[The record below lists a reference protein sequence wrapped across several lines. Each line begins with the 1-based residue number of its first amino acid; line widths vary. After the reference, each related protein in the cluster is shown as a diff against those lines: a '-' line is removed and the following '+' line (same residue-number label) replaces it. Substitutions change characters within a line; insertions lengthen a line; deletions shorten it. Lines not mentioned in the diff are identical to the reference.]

1 MDADGAVCSH
11 LEEVVRRGR
20 ADGPLNHLCDLIDTV
35 WRVNRERQDP
45 KLGDDAQ
52 LLGLQCHRNIL
63 NLAKPLIGQID
74 EVEVN
79 GAQTLEICFAG
90 KTLHTSK
97 VTSRDPSW
105 SPHLMTWDDSDV
117 RLRAARANTQVYAP
131 SEETLF
137 ASLPDGPYS
146 PFNAKPE
153 TLLFLHLAWQGL
165 EEGGT
170 RVFVGFPQINASP
183 WLAVMEIANGRPGTG
198 GMPMPTDVPPT
209 PSPNHDTLA
218 EPTVALKRRRPP
230 GQEEASSG
238 GGARL

>member
-1 MDADGAVCSH
+1 MIEDAAVRSH
-11 LEEVVRRGR
+11 LEEVVRQGC
-20 ADGPLNHLCDLIDTV
+20 AEGPLGDLCALIDTV

-74 EVEVN
+74 EVEVD
-79 GAQTLEICFAG
+79 GAQTLEIRFAG
-90 KTLHTSK
+90 KTLHTNK

-105 SPHLMTWDDSDV
+105 SPHLITWDDSDV

-131 SEETLF
+131 SEGTLF
-137 ASLPDGPYS
+137 ASLPDGAYS
-146 PFNAKPE
+146 PLDVKPE
-153 TLLFLHLAWQGL
+153 TLPFLHLAWQGL

-170 RVFVGFPQINASP
+170 RVFVGFPQINATP

-198 GMPMPTDVPPT
+198 GMPMPTDVSPT
-209 PSPNHDTLA
+209 PSPDHDTLA
-218 EPTVALKRRRPP
+218 EPEVALKRRRPS
-230 GQEEASSG
+230 GQEEGSSG
-238 GGARL
+238 SGRS